1 MLDLLAGT
9 LDLVQHGGML
19 LADVPDPGRGQAPPG
34 SEKFTI
40 VLQWAVWIVTAL
52 GVLGIIIIGGKLAI
66 DNQRGRPQEHG
77 MALGLVIVGC
87 IIATMAAQIVR
98 MFI

>member
-1 MLDLLAGT
+1 MLDLIAGAV
-9 LDLVQHGGML
+9 DLTQHAGAL
-19 LADVPDPGRGQAPPG
+19 LADVPDPGQGEAPPG
-34 SEKFTI
+34 SEKFTV
-40 VLQWAVWIVTAL
+40 VLKWAVWIVTAL

-77 MALGLVIVGC
+77 MALGLTIVGC
-87 IIATMAAQIVR
+87 ILATIAAQVVR